1 MSATSTPGTADDRL
15 VPPPGSITVFSDIA
29 CPWAHLAVYRLD
41 RARRELGV
49 GPELRI
55 DHRAFPLELLNCRST
70 PKVLLEMEIP
80 TIAQLDPD
88 AGWSNE
94 PEPWTYPVSS
104 LAALEAIQGAKRQD
118 AELSVRLDLALRQA
132 MFRDWRCIAV
142 YGEVMDIARA
152 LDGLDGDAL
161 WDEITSNRARTE
173 IWRDLEIARTD
184 AVPASPTFIL
194 PDGTTVVNP
203 GIEFH
208 WEGGHD
214 GTLVIDRDDHDAAR
228 DLVRRA
234 LAPGDDR

>member
-1 MSATSTPGTADDRL
+1 M
-15 VPPPGSITVFSDIA
+15 FSDVA
-29 CPWAHLAVYRLD
+29 CPWAHLAVYRLG

-49 GPELRI
+49 ESELRV

-94 PEPWTYPVSS
+94 PEPWTYPVST
-104 LAALEAIQGAKRQD
+104 LAALEAVQAAKVQGSD
-118 AELSVRLDLALRQA
+118 LSVRLDLALRRG

-142 YGEVMDIARA
+142 FGEVMDIAHA

-161 WDEITSNRARTE
+161 WDEITSNRPRAT

-184 AVPASPTFIL
+184 TVPASPTFIL
-194 PDGTTVVNP
+194 PDGSTVVNP

-214 GTLVIDRDDHDAAR
+214 RLIIDRDDHDAIA
-228 DLVRRA
+228 DVIRRS